1 MANVSTGPSS
11 AASQSETA
19 GPDSTSRTPPTTA
32 SATQPMSGSG
42 PVSSATAA
50 AKAGAEPRKWAD
62 ANSTANDGARSP
74 SDARAWPAARRP
86 ASSGSAESTRAPP
99 AFTTPGY
106 ADHPE
111 SSMRGTTAGYLRPCP
126 AALLPGKYFPA
137 RHSDAF
143 EYNRYECR
151 FSGRRDAAMPQDTGR
166 PPEAGITDA
175 AGRRGWPAGD
185 RPAGTGQDPPSGPLA
200 GVRVLDLTSV
210 VMGPLA
216 TQILGDL
223 GADVITVENRGGDI
237 NRIMSPGPRR
247 GLSGISLNLLRNKRN
262 IVLDAGHPEGRS
274 ALLRIAAGCDV
285 FVSNL
290 RPGSLNRLRLGYPDV
305 AAARPDVIYCQ
316 AQGFPSD
323 SPQADAPAFD
333 DIIQAAS
340 GVPDVLR
347 RAGGTSGLV
356 PTLLADKVCGL
367 VLTYSIIAALFHRER
382 TGEGQH
388 VEVPMTDAMRAFL
401 LVEHGSAAIS
411 RPPSGPAG
419 YQRIL
424 TPLRGALRTADGW
437 IAVQP
442 HGDAQWGA
450 LLRAAGL
457 DDLVGDPRLSR
468 RGIWLDPG
476 FGYATLGR
484 VLAAR

>member
-1 MANVSTGPSS
+1 
-11 AASQSETA
+11 
-19 GPDSTSRTPPTTA
+19 
-32 SATQPMSGSG
+32 
-42 PVSSATAA
+42 
-50 AKAGAEPRKWAD
+50 
-62 ANSTANDGARSP
+62 
-74 SDARAWPAARRP
+74 
-86 ASSGSAESTRAPP
+86 
-99 AFTTPGY
+99 
-106 ADHPE
+106 
-111 SSMRGTTAGYLRPCP
+111 
-126 AALLPGKYFPA
+126 
-137 RHSDAF
+137 
-143 EYNRYECR
+143 
-151 FSGRRDAAMPQDTGR
+151 
-166 PPEAGITDA
+166 
-175 AGRRGWPAGD
+175 
-185 RPAGTGQDPPSGPLA
+185 
-200 GVRVLDLTSV
+200 VLDLTSV

-223 GADVITVENRGGDI
+223 GADVITVETSGGDI
-237 NRIMSPGPRR
+237 NRVMGPGPRP
-247 GLSGISLNLLRNKRN
+247 GLSGVSLNLLRNKRN
-262 IVLDAGHPEGRS
+262 IALDLGHPEGRA

-290 RPGSLNRLRLGYPDV
+290 RPGSLGRLRLGYPDV

-323 SPQADAPAFD
+323 GPQADAPAFD
-333 DIIQAAS
+333 DIIQAAC

-347 RAGGTSGLV
+347 RAGGTPGLV

-367 VLTYSIIAALFHRER
+367 VLAYSVIAALFHRER

-388 VEVPMTDAMRAFL
+388 VEVPMTDAMLAFV
-401 LVEHGSAAIS
+401 LVEHGGAAIS
-411 RPPSGPAG
+411 RPPRGPAG
-419 YQRIL
+419 YRRVL

-442 HGDAQWGA
+442 HRSAHWVA

-484 VLAAR
+484 VLAAKTTTEWLAFCSAHGIPAAAAADLDELIEALPDGEHPQAGRYKLIPPPTRFSASPASVRRHAPLAGQHTREVLAEAGLAETEIARLEAAGVFTGEAVSEGQAAGGTPAPAG

>member
-1 MANVSTGPSS
+1 MPQVAGM
-11 AASQSETA
+11 TA
-19 GPDSTSRTPPTTA
+19 GTRCRAGLPNDEPDSV
-32 SATQPMSGSG
+32 GG
-42 PVSSATAA
+42 
-50 AKAGAEPRKWAD
+50 
-62 ANSTANDGARSP
+62 
-74 SDARAWPAARRP
+74 
-86 ASSGSAESTRAPP
+86 
-99 AFTTPGY
+99 
-106 ADHPE
+106 
-111 SSMRGTTAGYLRPCP
+111 
-126 AALLPGKYFPA
+126 
-137 RHSDAF
+137 
-143 EYNRYECR
+143 
-151 FSGRRDAAMPQDTGR
+151 
-166 PPEAGITDA
+166 
-175 AGRRGWPAGD
+175 
-185 RPAGTGQDPPSGPLA
+185 GPLA

-223 GADVITVENRGGDI
+223 GADVITVESRGGDI
-237 NRIMSPGPRR
+237 NRIMGPGPRP
-247 GLSGISLNLLRNKRN
+247 GLSGVSLNLLRNKRN
-262 IVLDAGHPEGRS
+262 IALDISHPEGRA

-290 RPGSLNRLRLGYPDV
+290 RPGSLGRLRLGYPDV

-316 AQGFPSD
+316 AHGFPSD

-333 DIIQAAS
+333 DIIQAAC

-347 RAGGTSGLV
+347 RAGGMPGLV

-367 VLTYSIIAALFHRER
+367 VLAYSIIAALFHRQR

-388 VEVPMTDAMRAFL
+388 VEVPMTDAMLAFL
-401 LVEHGSAAIS
+401 LVEHGGAAIC
-411 RPPSGPAG
+411 RPPRGPAG
-419 YQRIL
+419 YQRVL

-442 HGDAQWGA
+442 HRDAHWVA

-457 DDLVGDPRLSR
+457 DELIGDPRLSR

-484 VLAAR
+484 VLAAKTTAEWLAFCSANGIPAAAAADLDELIEALPDDEHPAAGAYKLIPPPARFSASPASVRRRAPLAGQHTREVLAEAGLAESEIARLAAAGLLSAGPGAEGTSAPAG